1 MKYKDVLL
9 YKLLRPIIKVLF
21 RIIWTPKYIG
31 LENVPKT
38 GRVVLAG
45 NHTNI
50 LDSIFLISCTK
61 RNIHF
66 LAKKELWKGPKKI
79 LFNNMGLIPV
89 DRSIHDHDALIH
101 AKKYLEQ
108 ELVIGIFPEG
118 TTRKGRKKMLPFK
131 FGAVKMAHDTN
142 TKIVPFVIN
151 GKYKLFSRSLKIEFL
166 KPISIKDD
174 LEKENNN
181 LYDIIDKKLEE

>member
-9 YKLLRPIIKVLF
+9 YKILRPIIKVLF

-31 LENVPKT
+31 LENIPKN

-50 LDSIFLISCTK
+50 LDSVFLISCTK

-66 LAKKELWKGPKKI
+66 LAKKELWKGPKKL
-79 LFNNMGLIPV
+79 LFNNLGLISV
-89 DRSIHDHDALIH
+89 DRSIHDHDALVH
-101 AKKYLEQ
+101 AKKYLEN

-118 TTRKGRKKMLPFK
+118 TTRKGRKQMLPFK
-131 FGAVKMAHDTN
+131 FGAVKMAHDTK
-142 TKIVPFVIN
+142 TEIVPFVIN

-166 KPISIKDD
+166 KPISIKDN
-174 LEKENNN
+174 LEEENNK
-181 LYDIIDKKLEE
+181 LYNMIARKLEE